1 MPVGGRLLKGS
12 AQKMTKKLNK
22 KSVLIFASVML
33 VIMIAALVGTTLA
46 YFTDSASS
54 GVNKI
59 VSGTLDVGMNY
70 WDEDEG
76 EFLDATNAT
85 LFDPDALW
93 EPGYMDIA
101 YIEIENRGSLSFNY
115 LFVVYPAEEVLGY
128 HTDGT
133 TFYIS
138 DYLVYAIVKYDV
150 EASGVIADRETALD
164 LISNVGMGVST
175 EQMFD
180 GTMTPDDES
189 VRLAMVVYM
198 PTTVTSEQANHDVY
212 SGKPAPKVRLAVDVY
227 ATQLTFEKDSFSHL
241 YDSGLTPSWTVPIW
255 RYAPDGYVVDQDNKT
270 ITVNT
275 AEALKY
281 LGKIYDDMLIHPN
294 YEPDEWEII
303 LGDDIDFGGEVLTEP
318 LRFGGFKS
326 FDGNNKTITN
336 VVLNY
341 IYVDEEVVS
350 VGLFD
355 ELPSTKDLTLTNVV
369 VKSETTAAGVLA
381 GSLVGDSYSNITVS
395 DSSATGIGFIGG
407 MIGYWDLLHPIDF
420 SGCRLFRVDLSL
432 FSLSNFGSAGGIAG
446 YAGGNGSLNVT
457 DTTVDGLNA
466 EGVAASGSYVGGMF
480 GELEA
485 DAEISLSTITEI
497 TIYRDVYIGAVT
509 GKIYST
515 KDVKLVNNTVSVVV
529 TEDGVETVVPF
540 VASGDVEEEGT
551 EVDWEA
557 IESVTGAL
565 KTTYGGHFYEVFV
578 TTSDI
583 TWVAAKDSCIS
594 KNGHLVTITSA
605 EENTAV
611 VTIVNR
617 FANSAWLG
625 AYRTH
630 CYGHYTGPHNFAWV
644 TGEEWVYS
652 NWASGEPNDS
662 HTHQGRCEDSLHMYS
677 SGQWNDYQ
685 NNHTNMRGYVC
696 EWDSLQSY
704 LNYLSQTNN

>member
-1 MPVGGRLLKGS
+1 
-12 AQKMTKKLNK
+12 MTKKLNK
-22 KSVLIFASVML
+22 RSVLIFASIML
-33 VIMIAALVGTTLA
+33 AIMILALVGTTLA
-46 YFTDSASS
+46 YFTDSLST

-76 EFLDATNAT
+76 EYLDATNAT
-85 LFDPDALW
+85 LFDPDAIW

-115 LFVVYPAEEVLGY
+115 LFVVYPAEELLGY
-128 HTDGT
+128 HTDGE

-138 DYLVYAIVKYDV
+138 DYLVYAIVEYDV

-227 ATQLTFEKDSFSHL
+227 ATQHTFECDSFSNL

-255 RYAPDGYVVDQDNKT
+255 RYAPDGYTVDQDNKT

-281 LGKIYDDMLIHPN
+281 LGKIYDDMLTHPN

-303 LGDDIDFGGEVLTEP
+303 LGDDIDFEGEVLTEP
-318 LRFGGFKS
+318 IRFGGFKS
-326 FDGNNKTITN
+326 FDGNDKTITN
-336 VVLNY
+336 VILNY

-407 MIGYWDLLHPIDF
+407 MIGYWELLRPIDF
-420 SGCRLFRVDLSL
+420 SGCQLFRVDLSL

-466 EGVAASGSYVGGMF
+466 EGVAAAGSYVGGMF
-480 GELEA
+480 GELDA
-485 DAEISLSTITEI
+485 DAEISSSTITEI

-509 GKIYST
+509 GKVYNT
-515 KDVKLVNNTVSVVV
+515 KDVKILSNTVSVVV
-529 TEDGVETVVPF
+529 TEDGVEKVVPF
-540 VASGDVEEEGT
+540 VASGEVEEEDT
-551 EVDWEA
+551 TVDWDA
-557 IESVTGAL
+557 IESITGAL
-565 KTTYGGHFYEVFV
+565 KITYGGHFYEVIQRAV
-578 TTSDI
+578 YWD
-583 TWVAAKDSCIS
+583 VAYQSCVEMF
-594 KNGHLVTITSA
+594 GHLVTITSA
-605 EENTAV
+605 EENAAV
-611 VTIVNR
+611 AKIVTNHGG
-617 FANSAWLG
+617 AAWLG
-625 AYRTH
+625 GVRSSTDYSK
-630 CYGHYTGPHNFAWV
+630 FIWV
-644 TGEEWVYS
+644 TGEDMTYT
-652 NWASGEPNDS
+652 NWQSGEPNDLDGE
-662 HTHQGRCEDSLHMYS
+662 QCIHMYAS
-677 SGQWNDYQ
+677 SGKWNDFDY
-685 NNHTNMRGYVC
+685 TNTSATAYVC

-704 LNYLSQTNN
+704 LNYLSAK